1 MPKRVVVALTAVLL
15 VAGGASA
22 QPYTNGDVVVFF
34 GDSITHGGRY
44 HQYLS
49 DYYATRFPEAS
60 IRFVNSGIGGDTA
73 GAAFKRIPE
82 DVEEYR
88 PTYVAFH
95 FGMNDI
101 GRGYYLP
108 ETTSRELAGRERCQA
123 SYRENM
129 KKLVAGVRKAAPQA
143 KFTYLTPTPYED
155 TAVVTNA
162 PKSGWASVNQVGCN
176 LGLSLMAGYVIAS
189 AERDKADYVDWYS
202 VLNSFRLKHQ
212 KDDKYF
218 SFVRPDRVHPEEMG
232 HSIMAWEFLKRQ
244 GAPALVSAV
253 EIDAKGGKVAKA
265 ENGEVTGLV
274 ADATSSGR
282 TGTAVKFVLLAKA
295 LPLPVH
301 EKARPY
307 LKEFDVENALNR
319 ETVKVTGL
327 AAGRYALKIDGTE
340 VGCYTAE
347 ELAKGVGL
355 GFNAKTPQY
364 RQAQEVAKRH
374 AELWERERV
383 LRNHHSARWAF
394 WGQAPVKDIA
404 ALRAWYEKDLADGG
418 KNAKTYFGG
427 FIPGYL
433 EYWPK
438 YREVRAE
445 LWKDQEQVRRLAK
458 PVAHRYEIVRK

>member
-22 QPYTNGDVVVFF
+22 RPYTNGDVVVFF

-88 PTYVAFH
+88 PTHVAFH

-123 SYRENM
+123 AYRENM
-129 KKLVAGVRKAAPQA
+129 KRLVAGVRKAAPNA

-189 AERDKADYVDWYS
+189 AGRDKADYVDWYS

-218 SFVRPDRVHPEEMG
+218 SFVRPDRVHPEELG

-244 GAPALVSAV
+244 GAPAVVSSV
-253 EIDAKGGKVAKA
+253 EIDAKGGKVAKV

-274 ADATSSGR
+274 ADAASSGR
-282 TGTAVKFVLLAKA
+282 AAVAFNLLAKA

-301 EKARPY
+301 EKALPY
-307 LKEFDVENALNR
+307 VREFDVENTLNR

-327 AAGRYALKIDGTE
+327 EAGCYALRIDGAEVGRY
-340 VGCYTAE
+340 TAD
-347 ELAKGVGL
+347 ELAKGVALGL
-355 GFNAKTPQY
+355 NAKTPQY

-394 WGQAPVKDIA
+394 TGQAPVDDVA
-404 ALRAWYEKDLADGG
+404 ALRAWYEKDLAAGG
-418 KNAKTYFGG
+418 KNAKSYFGG

-445 LWKDQEQVRRLAK
+445 LWKDQEMARALAK
-458 PVAHRYEIVRK
+458 PVSRRYEVVSVSL